1 MAGFQEKQI
10 ALLVSKD
17 RSPIPPFYPYE
28 HTDASR
34 SERKG
39 GDILEGTPSS
49 CGRGAF
55 EWILK
60 HIHPFQNM
68 DERLHRSDFWGSI
81 KNQ

>member
-10 ALLVSKD
+10 ALWVSKD

-39 GDILEGTPSS
+39 GIFWKGHRRLVGGGPSN
-49 CGRGAF
+49 G
-55 EWILK
+55 
-60 HIHPFQNM
+60 H
-68 DERLHRSDFWGSI
+68 
-81 KNQ
+81 